1 MTKLK
6 TKYIL
11 YKTGENNVHV
21 GVIIK
26 KLRKEQKMTLLELSK
41 KSGVAL
47 GSLSRIENG
56 KMMGPVKGHERIAKA
71 LGTTL
76 PELYQPLPSS
86 KRTLEIKEKTIG
98 HVVGIHDRSFSS
110 ELLIA
115 NARNKK
121 IIPLLITIKK
131 DSQTAPEETKSGV
144 DKFIYVLDGEVE
156 VTIGEE
162 KYNLRSGSTVY
173 FDSSVRHYF
182 KNIGKGEARLMC
194 IVCPPII

>member
-1 MTKLK
+1 M
-6 TKYIL
+6 
-11 YKTGENNVHV
+11 HV

-26 KLRKEQKMTLLELSK
+26 RLRKEQKMTLLELSK

-121 IIPLLITIKK
+121 VIPLLITIKK
-131 DSQTAPEETKSGV
+131 DSQTAPEETKSGI

-182 KNIGKGEARLMC
+182 KNTGKGEVRLMC